1 MENCHIFGDFIFS
14 NRNCCINTSSHPSLL
29 KRADIVT
36 VHKKD
41 SKSVKNNYR
50 PVSYCQTSPSC
61 MKESCLNMPEYF
73 ESSFFLNISVD
84 FGRVLVLRTV

>member
-50 PVSYCQTSPSC
+50 PVSILS
-61 MKESCLNMPEYF
+61 
-73 ESSFFLNISVD
+73 NISKLYERIM
-84 FGRVLVLRTV
+84 FKHARIF